1 MVRVRRSWRP
11 HQLRAKSRRRLSPGR
26 HLHRQDPQRREAGGS
41 AGPATDKI
49 RAGHQCGDRQGARA
63 HHPARPPRPRRP
75 GDRMRRRDALLWL
88 ALAAAPISPA
98 RAQAPGKIYRLGV
111 LASGSQTLRAP
122 HIVVLPELARHGFV
136 EGQNLVLEARTGAAE
151 DMPALARELVETLP
165 DIVLA
170 VGLPAALAARAATRT
185 IPIIA
190 VSSFPIEAG
199 LVASLARPGGNL
211 SGVSI
216 FTAEL
221 NLKRLA
227 ILHEV
232 VPAARRMALLRD
244 PALAPPEHMAAL
256 AAAARDLGISLD
268 VIEVRQP
275 DEI

>member
-1 MVRVRRSWRP
+1 
-11 HQLRAKSRRRLSPGR
+11 
-26 HLHRQDPQRREAGGS
+26 
-41 AGPATDKI
+41 
-49 RAGHQCGDRQGARA
+49 
-63 HHPARPPRPRRP
+63 
-75 GDRMRRRDALLWL
+75 MRRRDALLWL
-88 ALAAAPISPA
+88 
-98 RAQAPGKIYRLGV
+98 
-111 LASGSQTLRAP
+111 
-122 HIVVLPELARHGFV
+122 
-136 EGQNLVLEARTGAAE
+136 
-151 DMPALARELVETLP
+151 ALARELVETLP

-275 DEI
+275 DEIAAAFRRARAGDDDAVNLLASPIFSEAREAVAASAIATGLPTIGHWREMAEAGCLVSYGPTLAEVFQAAAQQIERILRGARVGELPVEQPTRFQLVINQRTASALGLAIPPAILAQADEVIE